1 MGIKNLIKN
10 LNEIVIGND
19 DKIHLAL
26 SAIFAGGSILL
37 EDKPGTGKTTFAKA
51 LANYL
56 NLDFKR
62 IQFTSDMLP
71 SDINGF
77 VKYINNEPHFQ
88 KGPIFSNII
97 LADELNRGNPK
108 CQSAFMEAMEEKSVT
123 IDGSTHQLPEPFFV
137 IATQNP
143 TEQVGTYPL
152 PESQLDRFMISFSM
166 NQLNHDQEK
175 EILKQKNN
183 NQKINSLTIDILK
196 LMNEVNQIE
205 CGDIVISYI
214 QSLTEQTKK
223 IKFETILSTRT
234 LLYTVQISKAL
245 AYLNQKKYVTFDEV
259 QKTFP
264 YILKHRIKNI
274 DFGVDILG
282 YIQKEII
289 EKVPVPR

>member
-123 IDGSTHQLPEPFFV
+123 IDGSTHQLPQPFFV

-166 NQLNHDQEK
+166 NALNHEQEK
-175 EILKQKNN
+175 LILKQKT
-183 NQKINSLTIDILK
+183 NSKLK
-196 LMNEVNQIE
+196 KPESMDVANIMKAVDEVE
-205 CGDIVISYI
+205 CNDAVVQYI
-214 QSLTEQTKK
+214 QDLTLQTQK

-245 AYLNQKKYVTFDEV
+245 AHIQDQKYVTFDEV

-264 YILKHRIKNI
+264 FVLKHRIKNI
-274 DFGVDILG
+274 DFGVDIVG
-282 YIQKEII
+282 YINKEII
-289 EKVPVPR
+289 EKVNVPR

>member
-1 MGIKNLIKN
+1 MIKFIKSN
-10 LNEIVIGND
+10 LNQFIIGND
-19 DKIHLAL
+19 DKIEL
-26 SAIFAGGSILL
+26 SMAAIIAGGSILL
-37 EDKPGTGKTTFAKA
+37 EDQPGTGKTTFAK
-51 LANYL
+51 LIANSL
-56 NLDFKR
+56 GLDFKR

-77 VKYINNEPHFQ
+77 VKYINNEPNFQ
-88 KGPIFSNII
+88 KGPIFSNIV

-123 IDGSTHQLPEPFFV
+123 IDGSTHNLPQPFFV

-152 PESQLDRFMISFSM
+152 PESQLDRFMVSFSM
-166 NQLNHDQEK
+166 NKLNRDQEK
-175 EILKQKNN
+175 EILKQKSN
-183 NQKINSLTIDILK
+183 NQNINSLNIDIQK
-196 LMNEVNQIE
+196 TMTEVSQIE
-205 CGDIVISYI
+205 CNDIVISYI

-245 AYLNQKKYVTFDEV
+245 AYLNEKKYVTFDEV

-264 YILKHRIKNI
+264 YILKHRIKNV

>member
-1 MGIKNLIKN
+1 MIKSIKSN
-10 LNEIVIGND
+10 LNQFVIGND
-19 DKIHLAL
+19 DKIEL
-26 SAIFAGGSILL
+26 SMAAIIAGGSILL
-37 EDKPGTGKTTFAKA
+37 EDQPGTGKTTFAK
-51 LANYL
+51 LIANSL
-56 NLDFKR
+56 GLDFKR

-77 VKYINNEPHFQ
+77 VKYINNEPNFQ

-123 IDGSTHQLPEPFFV
+123 IDGSTHNLPQPFFV

-166 NQLNHDQEK
+166 NKLNHDQEK
-175 EILKQKNN
+175 QILKQKSN
-183 NQKINSLTIDILK
+183 NQNINSLNIDIQK
-196 LMNEVNQIE
+196 IMNEVNQIE
-205 CGDIVISYI
+205 CNDIVISYI

-234 LLYTVQISKAL
+234 LIYTVQISKAL
-245 AYLNQKKYVTFDEV
+245 AYLNEKKYVTFDEV

-264 YILKHRIKNI
+264 YILKHRIKNV

>member
-1 MGIKNLIKN
+1 MIKSITSN
-10 LNEIVIGND
+10 LNQFVIGND
-19 DKIHLAL
+19 DKIEL
-26 SAIFAGGSILL
+26 SMAAIIAGGSILL
-37 EDKPGTGKTTFAKA
+37 EDQPGTGKTTFAK
-51 LANYL
+51 LIANSL
-56 NLDFKR
+56 GLDFKR

-77 VKYINNEPHFQ
+77 VKYINNEPNFQ

-123 IDGSTHQLPEPFFV
+123 IDGSTHNLPQPFFV

-166 NQLNHDQEK
+166 NKLDHDQEK
-175 EILKQKNN
+175 QILKQKSN
-183 NQKINSLTIDILK
+183 NQDINSLNIDIQK
-196 LMNEVNQIE
+196 TMNEVNQIE
-205 CGDIVISYI
+205 CNDIVISYI

-245 AYLNQKKYVTFDEV
+245 AYLNEKKYVTFDEV

-264 YILKHRIKNI
+264 YILKHRIKNV

>member
-1 MGIKNLIKN
+1 MIKSIKSN
-10 LNEIVIGND
+10 LNQFIIGND
-19 DKIHLAL
+19 DKIEL
-26 SAIFAGGSILL
+26 SMAAIIAGGSILL
-37 EDKPGTGKTTFAKA
+37 EDQPGTGKTTFAK
-51 LANYL
+51 LIANSLSL
-56 NLDFKR
+56 NFKR

-77 VKYINNEPHFQ
+77 VKYINNEPNFQ

-123 IDGSTHQLPEPFFV
+123 IDGSTHNLPQPFFV

-166 NQLNHDQEK
+166 NKLDHNQEK
-175 EILKQKNN
+175 QILKQKSN
-183 NQKINSLTIDILK
+183 NQNINSLNIDIQK
-196 LMNEVNQIE
+196 TMNEVNQIE
-205 CGDIVISYI
+205 YNDVVISYI

-245 AYLNQKKYVTFDEV
+245 AYLNEKKYVTFDEV

-264 YILKHRIKNI
+264 YILKHRIKNV

>member
-1 MGIKNLIKN
+1 MIKSITSN
-10 LNEIVIGND
+10 LNQFIIGND
-19 DKIHLAL
+19 DKIEL
-26 SAIFAGGSILL
+26 SMAAIIAGGSILL
-37 EDKPGTGKTTFAKA
+37 EDQPGTGKTTFAK
-51 LANYL
+51 LIANSL
-56 NLDFKR
+56 GLDFKR

-77 VKYINNEPHFQ
+77 VKYINNEPNFQ

-123 IDGSTHQLPEPFFV
+123 IDGSTHNLPQPFFV

-166 NQLNHDQEK
+166 NKLDHDQEK
-175 EILKQKNN
+175 EILKQKSI
-183 NQKINSLTIDILK
+183 NQNINSLNIDIQK
-196 LMNEVNQIE
+196 TMNEVNQIE
-205 CGDIVISYI
+205 CNDIVISYI

-245 AYLNQKKYVTFDEV
+245 AYLNEKKYVTFDEV

-264 YILKHRIKNI
+264 YILKHRIKNV

>member
-1 MGIKNLIKN
+1 MLKSIKDN
-10 LNEIVIGND
+10 LNQVIIGND
-19 DKIHLAL
+19 DKIELAMA
-26 SAIFAGGSILL
+26 AILAGGNILL
-37 EDKPGTGKTTFAKA
+37 EDQPGTGKTTFAK
-51 LANYL
+51 LIANSL
-56 NLDFKR
+56 GLDFKR

-77 VKYINNEPHFQ
+77 VKYINHESHFQ
-88 KGPIFSNII
+88 KGPIFSNVI

-123 IDGSTHQLPEPFFV
+123 IDGSTHQLPDPFFV

-205 CGDIVISYI
+205 CNDIVISYI

>member
-1 MGIKNLIKN
+1 MIKSIKSN
-10 LNEIVIGND
+10 LNQFIIGND
-19 DKIHLAL
+19 DKIEL
-26 SAIFAGGSILL
+26 SMAAIIAGGSILL
-37 EDKPGTGKTTFAKA
+37 EDQPGTGKTTFAK
-51 LANYL
+51 LIANSL
-56 NLDFKR
+56 GLDFKR

-77 VKYINNEPHFQ
+77 VKYINNQPNFQ

-123 IDGSTHQLPEPFFV
+123 IDGSTHNLPQPFFV

-166 NQLNHDQEK
+166 NKLNHDQEK
-175 EILKQKNN
+175 QILKQKSN
-183 NQKINSLTIDILK
+183 NQDINSLNIDIQK
-196 LMNEVNQIE
+196 TMNEVNQIE
-205 CGDIVISYI
+205 CNDIVISYI

-245 AYLNQKKYVTFDEV
+245 AYLNEKKYVTFDEV

-264 YILKHRIKNI
+264 YILKHRIKNV

>member
-1 MGIKNLIKN
+1 MIKSIKSN
-10 LNEIVIGND
+10 LNQFIIGND
-19 DKIHLAL
+19 DKIEL
-26 SAIFAGGSILL
+26 SMAAIIAGGSILL
-37 EDKPGTGKTTFAKA
+37 EDQPGTGKTTFAK
-51 LANYL
+51 LIANSL
-56 NLDFKR
+56 GLDFKR

-77 VKYINNEPHFQ
+77 VKYINNEPNFQ

-123 IDGSTHQLPEPFFV
+123 IDGSTHNLPQPFFV

-166 NQLNHDQEK
+166 NKLNHDQEK
-175 EILKQKNN
+175 QILKQKSN
-183 NQKINSLTIDILK
+183 NQNINSLNIDIQK
-196 LMNEVNQIE
+196 TMNEVNQIE
-205 CGDIVISYI
+205 CNDIVISYI

-245 AYLNQKKYVTFDEV
+245 AYLNEKKYVTFDEV

-264 YILKHRIKNI
+264 YILKHRIKNV

>member
-1 MGIKNLIKN
+1 MIKSIKSN
-10 LNEIVIGND
+10 LNQFVIGND
-19 DKIHLAL
+19 DKIEL
-26 SAIFAGGSILL
+26 SMAAIIAGGSILL
-37 EDKPGTGKTTFAKA
+37 EDQPGTGKTTFAK
-51 LANYL
+51 LIANSL
-56 NLDFKR
+56 GLDFKR

-77 VKYINNEPHFQ
+77 VKYINNEPNFQ

-123 IDGSTHQLPEPFFV
+123 IDGSTHNLPQPFFV

-166 NQLNHDQEK
+166 NKLNHDQEK
-175 EILKQKNN
+175 QILKQKSN
-183 NQKINSLTIDILK
+183 NQNINSLNIDIQK
-196 LMNEVNQIE
+196 TMNEVNQIE
-205 CGDIVISYI
+205 CNDIVISYI

-245 AYLNQKKYVTFDEV
+245 AYLNEKKYVTFDEV

-264 YILKHRIKNI
+264 YILKHRIKNV

>member
-1 MGIKNLIKN
+1 MIKSIKSN
-10 LNEIVIGND
+10 LNQFIIGND
-19 DKIHLAL
+19 DKIEL
-26 SAIFAGGSILL
+26 SMAAIIAGGSILL
-37 EDKPGTGKTTFAKA
+37 EDQPGTGKTTFAK
-51 LANYL
+51 LIANSL
-56 NLDFKR
+56 DLDFKR

-77 VKYINNEPHFQ
+77 VKYINNEPNFQ

-123 IDGSTHQLPEPFFV
+123 IDGSTHNLPQPFFV

-166 NQLNHDQEK
+166 NKLNHDQEK
-175 EILKQKNN
+175 QILKQKSN
-183 NQKINSLTIDILK
+183 NQDISSLNIDIQK
-196 LMNEVNQIE
+196 TMNEVNQIE
-205 CGDIVISYI
+205 CNDIVISYI

-245 AYLNQKKYVTFDEV
+245 AYLNEKKYVTFDEV

>member
-1 MGIKNLIKN
+1 MIKSIKLN
-10 LNEIVIGND
+10 LNQFIIGND
-19 DKIHLAL
+19 DKIEL
-26 SAIFAGGSILL
+26 SMAAIIAGGSILL
-37 EDKPGTGKTTFAKA
+37 EDQPGTGKTTFAK
-51 LANYL
+51 LIANSL
-56 NLDFKR
+56 GLDFKR

-77 VKYINNEPHFQ
+77 VKYINNEPNFQ

-123 IDGSTHQLPEPFFV
+123 IDGSTHNLPQPFFV

-166 NQLNHDQEK
+166 NKLNHNQEK

-183 NQKINSLTIDILK
+183 NQNINSLNIDIQK
-196 LMNEVNQIE
+196 TMSEVNQIE
-205 CGDIVISYI
+205 CNDVVISYI

-245 AYLNQKKYVTFDEV
+245 AYLNEKKYVTFDEV

-264 YILKHRIKNI
+264 YILKHRIKNV

>member
-1 MGIKNLIKN
+1 MIKSIKSN
-10 LNEIVIGND
+10 LNQFIIGND
-19 DKIHLAL
+19 DKIEL
-26 SAIFAGGSILL
+26 SMAAIIAGGSILL
-37 EDKPGTGKTTFAKA
+37 EDQPGTGKTTFAK
-51 LANYL
+51 LIANSL
-56 NLDFKR
+56 GLDFKR

-77 VKYINNEPHFQ
+77 VKYINNEPNFQ

-123 IDGSTHQLPEPFFV
+123 IDGSTHNLPQPFFV

-166 NQLNHDQEK
+166 NKLNHDQEK
-175 EILKQKNN
+175 EILKQKSN
-183 NQKINSLTIDILK
+183 NQNINSLNIDIQK
-196 LMNEVNQIE
+196 TMAEVNQIE
-205 CGDIVISYI
+205 CNDIVISYI

-245 AYLNQKKYVTFDEV
+245 AYLNEKKYVTFDEV

-264 YILKHRIKNI
+264 YILKHRIKNV

>member
-1 MGIKNLIKN
+1 MIKSIKSN
-10 LNEIVIGND
+10 LNQFIIGND
-19 DKIHLAL
+19 DKIEL
-26 SAIFAGGSILL
+26 SMAAIIAGGSILL
-37 EDKPGTGKTTFAKA
+37 EDQPGTGKTTFAK
-51 LANYL
+51 LIANSL
-56 NLDFKR
+56 GLDFKR

-77 VKYINNEPHFQ
+77 VKYINNEPNFQ

-123 IDGSTHQLPEPFFV
+123 IDGSTHNLPEPFFV

-166 NQLNHDQEK
+166 NKLNHDQEK
-175 EILKQKNN
+175 QILKQKNN
-183 NQKINSLTIDILK
+183 SQNINSLNIDIQK
-196 LMNEVNQIE
+196 TMNEVNQIE
-205 CGDIVISYI
+205 CNDIVISYI

-245 AYLNQKKYVTFDEV
+245 AYLNDKKYVTFDEV

-264 YILKHRIKNI
+264 YILKHRIKNV

>member
-1 MGIKNLIKN
+1 MIKSIKSN
-10 LNEIVIGND
+10 LNQFVIGND
-19 DKIHLAL
+19 DKIEL
-26 SAIFAGGSILL
+26 SMAAIIAGGSILL
-37 EDKPGTGKTTFAKA
+37 EDQPGTGKTTFAK
-51 LANYL
+51 LIANSL
-56 NLDFKR
+56 GLDFKR

-77 VKYINNEPHFQ
+77 VKYINNEPNFQ

-123 IDGSTHQLPEPFFV
+123 IDGSTHNLPQPFFV

-166 NQLNHDQEK
+166 NKLNHDQEK
-175 EILKQKNN
+175 EILKQKSN
-183 NQKINSLTIDILK
+183 NQNINSLNINIQKT
-196 LMNEVNQIE
+196 MNEVNQIE
-205 CGDIVISYI
+205 CNDIVISYI

-245 AYLNQKKYVTFDEV
+245 AYLNEKKYVTFDEV

>member
-1 MGIKNLIKN
+1 MIKSIKSNLKQFI
-10 LNEIVIGND
+10 IGND
-19 DKIHLAL
+19 DKIEL
-26 SAIFAGGSILL
+26 SMAAIIAGGSILL
-37 EDKPGTGKTTFAKA
+37 EDQPGTGKTTFAK
-51 LANYL
+51 LIANSL
-56 NLDFKR
+56 GLDFKR

-77 VKYINNEPHFQ
+77 VKYINNEPNFQ

-123 IDGSTHQLPEPFFV
+123 IDGSTHNLPQPFFV

-166 NQLNHDQEK
+166 NKLNHDQEK
-175 EILKQKNN
+175 QILKQKSN
-183 NQKINSLTIDILK
+183 NQNINSLNIDIQK
-196 LMNEVNQIE
+196 TMNEVNQIE
-205 CGDIVISYI
+205 CNDIVISYI

-245 AYLNQKKYVTFDEV
+245 AYLNEKKYVTFDEV

-264 YILKHRIKNI
+264 YILKHRIKNV
-274 DFGVDILG
+274 DFGVDILE

>member
-1 MGIKNLIKN
+1 MIKSIKSN
-10 LNEIVIGND
+10 LNQFIIGND
-19 DKIHLAL
+19 DKIEL
-26 SAIFAGGSILL
+26 SMAAIIAGGSILL
-37 EDKPGTGKTTFAKA
+37 EDQPGTGKTTFAK
-51 LANYL
+51 LIANSL
-56 NLDFKR
+56 GLDFKR

-77 VKYINNEPHFQ
+77 VKYINNEPNFQ

-123 IDGSTHQLPEPFFV
+123 IDGSTHNLPQPFFV

-166 NQLNHDQEK
+166 NKLDHNQEK
-175 EILKQKNN
+175 QILKQKSN
-183 NQKINSLTIDILK
+183 NQNINSLNIDIQK
-196 LMNEVNQIE
+196 TMNEVNQIE
-205 CGDIVISYI
+205 YNDIVISYI

-245 AYLNQKKYVTFDEV
+245 AYLNEKKYVTFDEV

-264 YILKHRIKNI
+264 YILKHRIKNV

>member
-1 MGIKNLIKN
+1 MIKSIKSN
-10 LNEIVIGND
+10 LNQFVIGND
-19 DKIHLAL
+19 DKIEL
-26 SAIFAGGSILL
+26 SMAAIIAGGSILL
-37 EDKPGTGKTTFAKA
+37 EDQPGTGKTTFAK
-51 LANYL
+51 LIANSL
-56 NLDFKR
+56 GLDFKR

-77 VKYINNEPHFQ
+77 VKYINNEPNFQ

-123 IDGSTHQLPEPFFV
+123 IDGSTHNLPQPFFV

-166 NQLNHDQEK
+166 NKLNHDQEK
-175 EILKQKNN
+175 QILKQKSN
-183 NQKINSLTIDILK
+183 NQNINSLNIDIQK
-196 LMNEVNQIE
+196 TMNEVNQIE
-205 CGDIVISYI
+205 CNDIVISYI

-245 AYLNQKKYVTFDEV
+245 AYLNEKKYVTFDEV

>member
-1 MGIKNLIKN
+1 MLKSIKDN
-10 LNEIVIGND
+10 LNQVIIGND
-19 DKIHLAL
+19 DKIELAMA
-26 SAIFAGGSILL
+26 AILAGGNILL
-37 EDKPGTGKTTFAKA
+37 EDQPGTGKTTFAK
-51 LANYL
+51 LIANSL
-56 NLDFKR
+56 GLDFKR

-77 VKYINNEPHFQ
+77 VKYINHESHFQ
-88 KGPIFSNII
+88 KGPIFSNVI

>member
-1 MGIKNLIKN
+1 MIKSIKSN
-10 LNEIVIGND
+10 LNQFIIGND
-19 DKIHLAL
+19 DKIEL
-26 SAIFAGGSILL
+26 SMAAIIAGGSILL
-37 EDKPGTGKTTFAKA
+37 EDQPGTGKTTFAK
-51 LANYL
+51 LIANSL
-56 NLDFKR
+56 GLDFKR

-77 VKYINNEPHFQ
+77 VKYINNEPNFQ

-123 IDGSTHQLPEPFFV
+123 IDGSTYNLPQPFFV

-166 NQLNHDQEK
+166 NKLDHDQEK
-175 EILKQKNN
+175 EILKQKSN
-183 NQKINSLTIDILK
+183 NQNINSLNIDIQK
-196 LMNEVNQIE
+196 TMNEVNQIE
-205 CGDIVISYI
+205 CNDIVISYI

-245 AYLNQKKYVTFDEV
+245 AYLNEKKYVTFDEV

-264 YILKHRIKNI
+264 YILKHRIKNV

>member
-1 MGIKNLIKN
+1 MIKSIKDN
-10 LNEIVIGND
+10 LNQVIIGND
-19 DKIHLAL
+19 DKIELAMA
-26 SAIFAGGSILL
+26 AILAGGNILL
-37 EDKPGTGKTTFAKA
+37 EDQPGTGKTTFAKII
-51 LANYL
+51 ANSL
-56 NLDFKR
+56 GLDFKR

-77 VKYINNEPHFQ
+77 VKYFNNESHFQ

-166 NQLNHDQEK
+166 NKLNHEQEK
-175 EILKQKNN
+175 EILKQKNIK
-183 NQKINSLTIDILK
+183 QTINTISIDVLK
-196 LMNEVNQIE
+196 AQDEVNQIE
-205 CGDIVISYI
+205 CNDIVISYV
-214 QSLTEQTKK
+214 QNLTEQTKK

-245 AYLNQKKYVTFDEV
+245 AHLNKKKYVTFDEV

>member
-123 IDGSTHQLPEPFFV
+123 IDGSTHQLPQPFFV

-166 NQLNHDQEK
+166 NALNHEQEK
-175 EILKQKNN
+175 LILKQKT
-183 NQKINSLTIDILK
+183 NSTLK
-196 LMNEVNQIE
+196 KPDSMDVANIMKAVDEVE
-205 CGDIVISYI
+205 CNDAVVQYI
-214 QSLTEQTKK
+214 QDLTLQTQK

-245 AYLNQKKYVTFDEV
+245 AHIQDQKYVTFDEV

-264 YILKHRIKNI
+264 FVLKHRIKNI
-274 DFGVDILG
+274 DFGVDIVG
-282 YIQKEII
+282 YINKEII
-289 EKVPVPR
+289 EKVNVPR

>member
-1 MGIKNLIKN
+1 MIKSITSN
-10 LNEIVIGND
+10 LNQFVIGND
-19 DKIHLAL
+19 DKIEL
-26 SAIFAGGSILL
+26 SMAAIIAGGSILL
-37 EDKPGTGKTTFAKA
+37 EDQPGTGKTTFAK
-51 LANYL
+51 LIANSL
-56 NLDFKR
+56 GLDFKR

-77 VKYINNEPHFQ
+77 VKYINNEPNFQ

-123 IDGSTHQLPEPFFV
+123 IDGSTHNLPQPFFV

-166 NQLNHDQEK
+166 NKLNHDQEK
-175 EILKQKNN
+175 QILKQKSN
-183 NQKINSLTIDILK
+183 NQDINSLNIDIQK
-196 LMNEVNQIE
+196 TMNEVNQIE
-205 CGDIVISYI
+205 CNDIVISYI

-245 AYLNQKKYVTFDEV
+245 AYLNEKKYVTFDEV

-274 DFGVDILG
+274 DFGADILG

>member
-1 MGIKNLIKN
+1 MIKSIKSN
-10 LNEIVIGND
+10 LNQFIIGND
-19 DKIHLAL
+19 DKIEL
-26 SAIFAGGSILL
+26 SMAAIIAGGSILL
-37 EDKPGTGKTTFAKA
+37 EDQPGTGKTTFAK
-51 LANYL
+51 LIANSL
-56 NLDFKR
+56 GLDFKR

-77 VKYINNEPHFQ
+77 VKYINNEPNFQ

-123 IDGSTHQLPEPFFV
+123 IDGSTHNLPQPFFV

-166 NQLNHDQEK
+166 NKLNHDQEK
-175 EILKQKNN
+175 QILKQKSN
-183 NQKINSLTIDILK
+183 NQNINLLNIDIQK
-196 LMNEVNQIE
+196 TMNEVNQIE
-205 CGDIVISYI
+205 CNDIVISYI

-245 AYLNQKKYVTFDEV
+245 AYLNEKKYVTFDEV

-264 YILKHRIKNI
+264 YILKHRIKNV

>member
-1 MGIKNLIKN
+1 MIKSIKSN
-10 LNEIVIGND
+10 LNQFIIGND
-19 DKIHLAL
+19 DKIEL
-26 SAIFAGGSILL
+26 SIAAIIAGGSILL
-37 EDKPGTGKTTFAKA
+37 EDQPGTGKTTFAK
-51 LANYL
+51 LIANSL
-56 NLDFKR
+56 GLDFKR

-77 VKYINNEPHFQ
+77 VKYINNEPNFQ

-123 IDGSTHQLPEPFFV
+123 IDGSTHNLPEPFFV

-166 NQLNHDQEK
+166 NKLNHDQEK
-175 EILKQKNN
+175 QILKQKNN
-183 NQKINSLTIDILK
+183 NQNINSLNIDIQK
-196 LMNEVNQIE
+196 TMNEGYQIE
-205 CGDIVISYI
+205 CNDIVISYI

-245 AYLNQKKYVTFDEV
+245 AYLNDKKYVTFDEV

-264 YILKHRIKNI
+264 YILKHRIKNV

>member
-1 MGIKNLIKN
+1 MIKSIKSN
-10 LNEIVIGND
+10 LNQFIIGND
-19 DKIHLAL
+19 DKIEL
-26 SAIFAGGSILL
+26 SMAAIIAGGSILL
-37 EDKPGTGKTTFAKA
+37 EDQPGTGKTTFAK
-51 LANYL
+51 LIANSL
-56 NLDFKR
+56 GLDFKR

-77 VKYINNEPHFQ
+77 VKYINNEPNFQ

-123 IDGSTHQLPEPFFV
+123 IDGSTHNLPQPFFV
-137 IATQNP
+137 LATQNP

-166 NQLNHDQEK
+166 NKLNHDQEK
-175 EILKQKNN
+175 QILKQKSN
-183 NQKINSLTIDILK
+183 NQNINSLSINIQKT
-196 LMNEVNQIE
+196 MNEVNQIE
-205 CGDIVISYI
+205 CNDIVISYI

-245 AYLNQKKYVTFDEV
+245 AYLNEKKYVTFDEV

-264 YILKHRIKNI
+264 YILKHRIKNV

>member
-1 MGIKNLIKN
+1 MIKSITSN
-10 LNEIVIGND
+10 LNQFIIGND
-19 DKIHLAL
+19 DKIEL
-26 SAIFAGGSILL
+26 SMAAIIAGGSILL
-37 EDKPGTGKTTFAKA
+37 EDQPGTGKTTFAK
-51 LANYL
+51 LIANSL
-56 NLDFKR
+56 GLDFKR

-77 VKYINNEPHFQ
+77 VKYINNEPNFQ

-123 IDGSTHQLPEPFFV
+123 IDGSTHNLPQPFFV

-166 NQLNHDQEK
+166 NKLNHDQEK
-175 EILKQKNN
+175 EILKQKSN
-183 NQKINSLTIDILK
+183 NQNINSLNIDIQK
-196 LMNEVNQIE
+196 TMNEVNQIE
-205 CGDIVISYI
+205 CNDIVISYI

-245 AYLNQKKYVTFDEV
+245 AYLNEKKYVTFDEV

-264 YILKHRIKNI
+264 YILKHRIKNV

-282 YIQKEII
+282 YIQKEIT

>member
-1 MGIKNLIKN
+1 MIKSIKSN
-10 LNEIVIGND
+10 LNQFIIGND
-19 DKIHLAL
+19 DKIEL
-26 SAIFAGGSILL
+26 SMAAIIAGGSILL
-37 EDKPGTGKTTFAKA
+37 EDQPGTGKTTFAK
-51 LANYL
+51 LIANSL
-56 NLDFKR
+56 DLDFKR

-77 VKYINNEPHFQ
+77 VKYINNEPNFQ

-123 IDGSTHQLPEPFFV
+123 IDGSTHNLPQPFFV

-166 NQLNHDQEK
+166 NKLNHDQEK
-175 EILKQKNN
+175 EILKQKSN
-183 NQKINSLTIDILK
+183 NQDINSLNINIQKT
-196 LMNEVNQIE
+196 MNEVNQIE
-205 CGDIVISYI
+205 CNDIVISYI

-245 AYLNQKKYVTFDEV
+245 AYLNEKKYVTFDEV

-264 YILKHRIKNI
+264 YILKHRIKNV

>member
-1 MGIKNLIKN
+1 MIKSIKSN
-10 LNEIVIGND
+10 LNQFIVGND
-19 DKIHLAL
+19 DKIEL
-26 SAIFAGGSILL
+26 SMAAIIAGGSILL
-37 EDKPGTGKTTFAKA
+37 EDQPGTGKTTFAK
-51 LANYL
+51 LIANSL
-56 NLDFKR
+56 GLDFKR

-77 VKYINNEPHFQ
+77 VKYINNEPNFQ

-123 IDGSTHQLPEPFFV
+123 IDGSTHNLPEPFFV

-166 NQLNHDQEK
+166 NKLNHDQEK
-175 EILKQKNN
+175 QILKQKNN
-183 NQKINSLTIDILK
+183 SQNINSLNIDIQK
-196 LMNEVNQIE
+196 TMNEVNQIE
-205 CGDIVISYI
+205 CNDIVISYI

-245 AYLNQKKYVTFDEV
+245 AYLNDKKYVTFDEV

-264 YILKHRIKNI
+264 YILKHRIKNV

>member
-1 MGIKNLIKN
+1 MIKSIKSN
-10 LNEIVIGND
+10 LNQFIIGND
-19 DKIHLAL
+19 DKIEL
-26 SAIFAGGSILL
+26 SMAAIIAGGSILL
-37 EDKPGTGKTTFAKA
+37 EDQPGTGKTTFAK
-51 LANYL
+51 LIANSL
-56 NLDFKR
+56 GLDFKR

-77 VKYINNEPHFQ
+77 VKYINNEPNFQ

-123 IDGSTHQLPEPFFV
+123 IDGSTHNLPQPFFV

-166 NQLNHDQEK
+166 NKLNHDQEK
-175 EILKQKNN
+175 QILKQKSN
-183 NQKINSLTIDILK
+183 NQNISSLNIDIQK
-196 LMNEVNQIE
+196 TMNEVNQIE
-205 CGDIVISYI
+205 CNDIVISYI

-245 AYLNQKKYVTFDEV
+245 AYLNEKKYVTFDEV

-264 YILKHRIKNI
+264 YILKHRIKNV

>member
-1 MGIKNLIKN
+1 MIKSIKSN
-10 LNEIVIGND
+10 LNQFIIGND
-19 DKIHLAL
+19 DKIEL
-26 SAIFAGGSILL
+26 SMAAIIAGGSILL
-37 EDKPGTGKTTFAKA
+37 EDQPGTGKTTFAK
-51 LANYL
+51 LIANSL
-56 NLDFKR
+56 GLDFKR

-77 VKYINNEPHFQ
+77 VKYINNEPNFQ

-123 IDGSTHQLPEPFFV
+123 IDGSTHNLPQPFFV

-166 NQLNHDQEK
+166 NKLNHDQEK
-175 EILKQKNN
+175 EILKKKSN
-183 NQKINSLTIDILK
+183 NQNINSLNIDIK
-196 LMNEVNQIE
+196 KTMNEVNQIE
-205 CGDIVISYI
+205 CNDIVINYI

-245 AYLNQKKYVTFDEV
+245 AYLNEKKYVTFDEV

-264 YILKHRIKNI
+264 YILKHRIKNV
-274 DFGVDILG
+274 DFGADILG

>member
-1 MGIKNLIKN
+1 MIKSITSN
-10 LNEIVIGND
+10 LNQFIIGND
-19 DKIHLAL
+19 DKIEL
-26 SAIFAGGSILL
+26 SMAAIIAGGSILL
-37 EDKPGTGKTTFAKA
+37 EDQPGTGKTTFAK
-51 LANYL
+51 LIANSL
-56 NLDFKR
+56 GLDFKR

-77 VKYINNEPHFQ
+77 VKYINNEPNFQ

-123 IDGSTHQLPEPFFV
+123 IDGSTHNLPQPFFV

-166 NQLNHDQEK
+166 NKLNHDQEK
-175 EILKQKNN
+175 EILKQKSN
-183 NQKINSLTIDILK
+183 NQNINSLNIDIQK
-196 LMNEVNQIE
+196 TMNEVNQIE
-205 CGDIVISYI
+205 CNDIVISYI

-245 AYLNQKKYVTFDEV
+245 AYLNEKKYVTFDEV